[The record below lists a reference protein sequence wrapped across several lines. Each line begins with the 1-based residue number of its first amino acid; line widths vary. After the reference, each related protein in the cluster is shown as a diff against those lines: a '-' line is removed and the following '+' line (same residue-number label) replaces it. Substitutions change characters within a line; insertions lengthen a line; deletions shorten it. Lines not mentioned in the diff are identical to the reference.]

1 LKKNFKSQNKRKV
14 ITMKTMTREEFYK
27 FPARDTEGWDKD
39 LCKCTE
45 TPVDVV
51 TCNDYAHNMTVTDRY
66 SDSGMVITHT
76 VTVRVSDD
84 DGGKEIADACDT
96 CHVPVKVQTYAHGK
110 MCDYCHSFHPIERID
125 DCKCIFNR
133 IDEDGGL
140 SLRHGDAICVK
151 HMKLHGIEPWE
162 DEGVDPEYNDG
173 VWDDDYDFIDGFSS
187 KWIINNSS
195 PDIEWTAADFRD

>member
-1 LKKNFKSQNKRKV
+1 
-14 ITMKTMTREEFYK
+14 
-27 FPARDTEGWDKD
+27 
-39 LCKCTE
+39 
-45 TPVDVV
+45 
-51 TCNDYAHNMTVTDRY
+51 
-66 SDSGMVITHT
+66 
-76 VTVRVSDD
+76 
-84 DGGKEIADACDT
+84 
-96 CHVPVKVQTYAHGK
+96 
-110 MCDYCHSFHPIERID
+110 MCDHCHSFHPIERID

-173 VWDDDYDFIDGFSS
+173 AWDDDYDFIDGFSS

-195 PDIEWTAADFRD
+195 PDIEWTAEDFRD